1 MLFRILLSLLL
12 LGPTHGKEVEF
23 VHDLHIT
30 TGNFAVEGSLAVLN
44 IRIFKDDLEEALAR
58 HGERESLRMAA
69 DPETEALFAAYF
81 TERFTFE
88 VAGESLT
95 GTIIGSGEDE
105 ADREPIW
112 WYQIRFDAPQ
122 AIRSARIMNT
132 LLLEIF
138 DDQRNILKVIHY
150 PEQVPRTFYFASGE
164 EWADISF

>member
-1 MLFRILLSLLL
+1 MFFRILLSLLL
-12 LGPTHGKEVEF
+12 LGPTQGEEGEL

-58 HGERESLRMAA
+58 HGDRESMLMAA
-69 DPETEALFAAYF
+69 NPEVDALFAAYF

-95 GTIIGSGEDE
+95 GRIIGSGEDE
-105 ADREPIW
+105 LDREPIW
-112 WYQIRFDAPQ
+112 WYRIRFDAPR
-122 AIRSARIMNT
+122 AIRGARIMNT

-138 DDQRNILKVIHY
+138 DDQRNILKIIHY
-150 PEQVPRTFYFASGE
+150 PEEVPRTFYFASGE
-164 EWADISF
+164 EWADITF